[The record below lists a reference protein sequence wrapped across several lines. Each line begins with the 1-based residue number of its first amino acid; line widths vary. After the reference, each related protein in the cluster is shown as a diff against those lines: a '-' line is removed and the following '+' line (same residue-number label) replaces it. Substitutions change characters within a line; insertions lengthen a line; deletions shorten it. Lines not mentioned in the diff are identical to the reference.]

1 MLLLWCSSLAIPDL
15 VNVYIRIINPSSFFF
30 FNHTALHLYQIPYF
44 NFNLLS
50 SLQKVAKP
58 TVALCQ
64 QKCKRSGTLE
74 SNYCSSN
81 FGKAAK
87 FVAF

>member
-1 MLLLWCSSLAIPDL
+1 M
-15 VNVYIRIINPSSFFF
+15 YIYIFF
-30 FNHTALHLYQIPYF
+30 FNHTPLYLYQMPHF
-44 NFNLLS
+44 SLLFAP
-50 SLQKVAKP
+50 QKVVKP

-81 FGKAAK
+81 FGKESIYSL
-87 FVAF
+87 FNYSLRSVLLDS